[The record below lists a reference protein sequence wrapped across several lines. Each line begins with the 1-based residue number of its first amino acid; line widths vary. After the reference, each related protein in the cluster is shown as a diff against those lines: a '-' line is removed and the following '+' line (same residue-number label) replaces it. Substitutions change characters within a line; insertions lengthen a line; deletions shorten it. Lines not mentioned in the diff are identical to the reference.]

1 MPQPATLEMTMGPN
15 QPDTDTASRRSFLG
29 VIAGTAVALAAGAKP
44 AWARIQRVTRR
55 VEHPEPRPG
64 IDASNVL
71 TPDQLADAPNAIPIY
86 DKVRQ
91 IPEIADGI
99 YCHCG
104 CAELPGY
111 RSLLICYEEK
121 GMAKYCVICQGE
133 GNLAYRLHESGKS
146 LDQIRA
152 AIDARFG

>member
-1 MPQPATLEMTMGPN
+1 MISETPKGRNTRPTGI
-15 QPDTDTASRRSFLG
+15 ASRRSFLG
-29 VIAGTAVALAAGAKP
+29 AIAGTVVAIVAGAKP
-44 AWARIQRVTRR
+44 AWARLSKARGLGGVD
-55 VEHPEPRPG
+55 HPDPRPG
-64 IDASNVL
+64 IDASGVL
-71 TPDQLADAPNAIPIY
+71 TSEQLADVPNVIPIY

-91 IPEIADGI
+91 IPEIVDGI

-104 CAELPGY
+104 CAELTGY

-133 GNLAYRLHESGKS
+133 GNLVYRLHESGKS

>member
-1 MPQPATLEMTMGPN
+1 MGGHTPQTG
-15 QPDTDTASRRSFLG
+15 TASRRSFFGLL
-29 VIAGTAVALAAGAKP
+29 AGTAVAVAAGAKP
-44 AWARIQRVTRR
+44 AWAKLRGATRR

-64 IDASNVL
+64 IDASGVL
-71 TPDQLADAPNAIPIY
+71 TPDQLAEVPHVVPIY

-91 IPEIADGI
+91 IPEIVDGI

-104 CAELPGY
+104 CAELTGY

-133 GNLAYRLHESGKS
+133 GNLVYRLNESGKS

>member
-1 MPQPATLEMTMGPN
+1 MECKERQDRA
-15 QPDTDTASRRSFLG
+15 ASRRSFLG
-29 VIAGTAVALAAGAKP
+29 VIAGTAVAIAAGAKP
-44 AWARIQRVTRR
+44 AWARFRRATRH
-55 VEHPEPRPG
+55 VDHPEPRPG
-64 IDASNVL
+64 IDASRVL
-71 TPDQLADAPNAIPIY
+71 TSEQLADAPNVIPIY

-91 IPEIADGI
+91 IPEIVDGI

-133 GNLAYRLHESGKS
+133 GNLVYRLHQSGKS

-152 AIDARFG
+152 AIDARFA

>member
-1 MPQPATLEMTMGPN
+1 MGDHAPRA
-15 QPDTDTASRRSFLG
+15 DITASRRSFFGLL
-29 VIAGTAVALAAGAKP
+29 AGGAVALAAGARP
-44 AWARIQRVTRR
+44 AWARLRGASQRVD
-55 VEHPEPRPG
+55 HPEPRPG
-64 IDASNVL
+64 IDASRVL
-71 TPDQLADAPNAIPIY
+71 TREQLADVPNALPIY

-91 IPEIADGI
+91 IPEIVDGI

-104 CAELPGY
+104 CAELTGY

-133 GNLAYRLHESGKS
+133 GNLVYRLHESGKS

>member
-1 MPQPATLEMTMGPN
+1 MLETPMECKER
-15 QPDTDTASRRSFLG
+15 QDRVASRRSFLG
-29 VIAGTAVALAAGAKP
+29 VIAGTAVAIAAGAKP
-44 AWARIQRVTRR
+44 AWAGFRRATRH
-55 VEHPEPRPG
+55 VDHPEPRPG
-64 IDASNVL
+64 IDASRVL
-71 TPDQLADAPNAIPIY
+71 TSEQLADAPNVIPIY

-91 IPEIADGI
+91 IPEIVDGI

-133 GNLAYRLHESGKS
+133 GNLVYRLHQSGKS

-152 AIDARFG
+152 AIDARFA